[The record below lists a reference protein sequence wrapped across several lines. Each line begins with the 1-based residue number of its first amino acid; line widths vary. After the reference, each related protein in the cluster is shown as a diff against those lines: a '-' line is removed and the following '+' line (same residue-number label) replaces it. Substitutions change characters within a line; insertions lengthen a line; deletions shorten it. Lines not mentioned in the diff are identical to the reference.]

1 MYNNAA
7 APASR
12 GGSPTGVASLSSELQ
27 VLNFGLVTSWSMAS
41 ARMPEGGARRE
52 RAKGLAL
59 PPFARSTPRPSD
71 HGTRGG
77 AAHAPRTSCAENDTY
92 GVAMVSNAA
101 RAPCA
106 SRCAA
111 AENCTPE
118 RPERQSIWESPGLR
132 DLHAGPAG
140 LVCAAPTPWQRRSPL
155 TARRPWPEPTTSA
168 PPSAEPARRRRL
180 SLAPGSSPAA
190 PRWSGIAGW

>member
-59 PPFARSTPRPSD
+59 LPFTRCTPRPSD
-71 HGTRGG
+71 HGTRV
-77 AAHAPRTSCAENDTY
+77 APL
-92 GVAMVSNAA
+92 MLLA
-101 RAPCA
+101 RAAPKMIHTVSPWCPTLLA
-106 SRCAA
+106 LLAPAGVQPLKIVRRSVLKGKVFG
-111 AENCTPE
+111 NCRACETSTQALLGWSAQPPP
-118 RPERQSIWESPGLR
+118 RGS
-132 DLHAGPAG
+132 AGP
-140 LVCAAPTPWQRRSPL
+140 PL

-168 PPSAEPARRRRL
+168 SPSAEPARRRRL